1 MRIYEDVSDV
11 NHAMGNRLRAHVE
24 HDANVNALVVLNCMA
39 QYTALSL
46 EDGLLDEID
55 TLFQAYLR

>member
-1 MRIYEDVSDV
+1 
-11 NHAMGNRLRAHVE
+11 MGDRLRAHFE
-24 HDANVNALVVLNCMA
+24 EDANVNALVVLNCMA
-39 QYTALSL
+39 QYTALSI

>member
-1 MRIYEDVSDV
+1 MRIHETVWDV
-11 NHAMGNRLRAHVE
+11 NHATGNRLRRHVE
-24 HDANVNALVVLNCMA
+24 HDANVNALAVLNCMS